1 MLRSTASVVQPGA
14 DQAGLTAPA
23 VSAVRGLPGRR
34 RPWLIALGLMMAAIG
49 ALVTI
54 WMVGAAGQRQEVLA
68 LRNDV
73 PYGRSLTAQDV
84 VVVRVSMD
92 PGVRSIPASDA
103 RSVIG
108 MVAAADLKHGG
119 LLTPDQIE
127 PQGDPRPG
135 WVLVPLALQN
145 SRLPAGGLRAGDRIL
160 VVDPE
165 SPSTVQTE
173 ATVVRIGPEDL
184 NGVTVLDVTTPA
196 QNGPSLTAAAA
207 QGRVAVVLMAAG
219 R

>member
-1 MLRSTASVVQPGA
+1 MLRSTESVVQPGPA
-14 DQAGLTAPA
+14 HAGPAGSTAPA
-23 VSAVRGLPGRR
+23 IRRLPGRR
-34 RPWLIALGLMMAAIG
+34 RPWLVALGLMLAAIG
-49 ALVTI
+49 ALVTV

-73 PYGRSLTAQDV
+73 PYGNSLSAEDI

-92 PGVRSIPASDA
+92 PGVHSIPASSA

-108 MVAAADLKHGG
+108 MVAAADLMGG
-119 LLTPDQIE
+119 ALLTPGQLE

-135 WVLVPLALQN
+135 WVLVPLALPS

-165 SPSTVQTE
+165 SPSTGQTE
-173 ATVVRIGPEDL
+173 ARVVRIGPEGL
-184 NGVTVLDVTTPA
+184 NGVSVLDVTTLV
-196 QNGPSLTAAAA
+196 QHGPTLAAAAA
-207 QGRVAVVLMAAG
+207 QGRVSVVLTAAVS
-219 R
+219 